1 MKKFFQIYKKNF
13 RREKNDG
20 VMLKSKLYDDISKS
34 EIFTED
40 LEYKNCFLDH
50 TLTDT

>member
-1 MKKFFQIYKKNF
+1 
-13 RREKNDG
+13 
-20 VMLKSKLYDDISKS
+20 MLKSKLYNDISKS

>member
-1 MKKFFQIYKKNF
+1 
-13 RREKNDG
+13 
-20 VMLKSKLYDDISKS
+20 MLKSKLYDDISKS

-50 TLTDT
+50 TLTDM